1 MNREQRNVRR
11 PSASEKQK
19 QTLRA
24 ALILLFSVLV
34 LSYFAYQVYLAVSP
48 QLSTEVASVYTVS
61 DSVDATAFA
70 VRNESYLSTNVDGT
84 IISVIGDGSRV
95 SKGEEVAAVF
105 TDENAAATYVT
116 LISLKEDLAR
126 YQRLSAQNGT
136 YAANVS
142 DMNEDISDSV
152 IKLVS
157 DVDTGSLD
165 SLTENVYNVRD
176 KIITRQLATGETP
189 ALNSII
195 SNLTTQYSAMSKQGG
210 SLTRVRSNASG
221 YYVSSTDGF
230 EKTVD
235 YDKVTT
241 LQVEDIQKILKAEAK
256 TVPNQVFGK
265 LFKDFDW
272 YLVCVVNT
280 NEIGDLSVGK
290 EITVNL
296 PYSAVNS
303 VQAEVAAINAASG
316 DKKTALILKSN
327 YMNSDIAKLRKEEVQ
342 IVKDTKEGL
351 KINAKAI
358 RVNEEGEKGV
368 YVKSGNVCK
377 FKKLDIIYYGDG
389 WVLSSQKEESGYVS
403 LYDEIILE
411 GKDLYDGKV
420 IA

>member
-1 MNREQRNVRR
+1 
-11 PSASEKQK
+11 
-19 QTLRA
+19 
-24 ALILLFSVLV
+24 
-34 LSYFAYQVYLAVSP
+34 
-48 QLSTEVASVYTVS
+48 
-61 DSVDATAFA
+61 
-70 VRNESYLSTNVDGT
+70 
-84 IISVIGDGSRV
+84 
-95 SKGEEVAAVF
+95 
-105 TDENAAATYVT
+105 
-116 LISLKEDLAR
+116 
-126 YQRLSAQNGT
+126 
-136 YAANVS
+136 
-142 DMNEDISDSV
+142 
-152 IKLVS
+152 
-157 DVDTGSLD
+157 
-165 SLTENVYNVRD
+165 
-176 KIITRQLATGETP
+176 
-189 ALNSII
+189 
-195 SNLTTQYSAMSKQGG
+195 
-210 SLTRVRSNASG
+210 
-221 YYVSSTDGF
+221 
-230 EKTVD
+230 
-235 YDKVTT
+235 
-241 LQVEDIQKILKAEAK
+241 
-256 TVPNQVFGK
+256 
-265 LFKDFDW
+265 
-272 YLVCVVNT
+272 VVNT